1 MTIIR
6 PQRLSGLTEDSV
18 TEEERARQLGAEVER
33 LARLPLFEWPLYV
46 DETAKRYDITPAQLK
61 AMVEATIKVN
71 QKRARE
77 AKADDRREKRQVEQK
92 QERDDRRSRQEQERD
107 RKESDRA
114 RKEAERLE
122 REQEARRKKRE
133 AAFAEIADL
142 PKMTH
147 EARLRE
153 AAARLGEEFEIL
165 VQEFEFYVAARR
177 IPEDLKPWDETVD
190 TAELLA
196 AIESKFRRHVVA
208 SNAIVTATALW
219 TSFTYMVEIATHA
232 PKLLFTFPEKDA
244 GKSTALHVVRWMAQ
258 RSYVTVEATGAV
270 TYRIIDRLNPTLF
283 FDEADTMFARRNSLA
298 HIINESWTNSGSK
311 IPRARASG
319 KGYDEYDVYGAQAIS
334 MKRLNMPDTT
344 LSRCIICMIW
354 PKLASELVE
363 KFTYR
368 DDDEFKAI
376 RRKLRRWAIDNAVA
390 LRAAK
395 PEFPP
400 GFNNRVR
407 ANWEILLAIADLAG
421 GEWPTHARKAAL
433 ELETGRDEPSEM
445 TRLFAALR
453 DAWGDA
459 QKRTSKN
466 LCAALAEHPS
476 GEWADFRGKGAI
488 TQHQLAALLRPF
500 GIKPEHNL
508 HLAGSAKDNQGGYL
522 RSQFTNAWAR
532 LLQKPSKDS
541 LTRSPRRES

>member
-1 MTIIR
+1 MTIVR
-6 PQRLSGLTEDSV
+6 PQRLSGTEDSV
-18 TEEERARQLGAEVER
+18 TEEERARRLGAEVER

-46 DETAKRYDITPAQLK
+46 DETAKRHDITPAQLK

-71 QKRARE
+71 EKRARE

-92 QERDDRRSRQEQERD
+92 QERDDRRSRQERERS
-107 RKESDRA
+107 RKETERA

-122 REQEARRKKRE
+122 REQEARRKKLD

-142 PKMTH
+142 PKLTH

-153 AAARLGEEFEIL
+153 AAARLGEELESL
-165 VQEFEFYVAARR
+165 VQEFEFYVAART
-177 IPEDLKPWDETVD
+177 IPEDLTPWDEAVD
-190 TAELLA
+190 TAEMLA

-208 SNAIVTATALW
+208 SDAIVTATALW
-219 TSFTYMVEIATHA
+219 TPFTYIVEIATHA
-232 PKLLFTFPEKDA
+232 PKLIFTFPEKDA

-258 RSYVTVEATGAV
+258 RSYVAVEATAAV
-270 TYRIIDRLNPTLF
+270 VYRIIDRLKPTLF
-283 FDEADTMFARRNSLA
+283 FDEGDTVFARRNSLA
-298 HIINESWTNSGSK
+298 HIINESWTNNGSR

-334 MKRLNMPDTT
+334 MKGLNMPDMT

-354 PKLASELVE
+354 PKLASERVE

-376 RRKLRRWAIDNAVA
+376 RRKLQRWAIDHAVA
-390 LRAAK
+390 LCAAK
-395 PEFPP
+395 PELPP

-407 ANWEILLAIADLAG
+407 DNWEILLAIADLAG
-421 GEWPTHARKAAL
+421 GKWPTRARNAAL

-453 DAWGDA
+453 DVWGNA
-459 QKRTSKN
+459 HKQTSK
-466 LCAALAEHPS
+466 CQSALNRDPLSASKGTPLRDES
-476 GEWADFRGKGAI
+476 GR
-488 TQHQLAALLRPF
+488 
-500 GIKPEHNL
+500 
-508 HLAGSAKDNQGGYL
+508 
-522 RSQFTNAWAR
+522 
-532 LLQKPSKDS
+532 
-541 LTRSPRRES
+541 